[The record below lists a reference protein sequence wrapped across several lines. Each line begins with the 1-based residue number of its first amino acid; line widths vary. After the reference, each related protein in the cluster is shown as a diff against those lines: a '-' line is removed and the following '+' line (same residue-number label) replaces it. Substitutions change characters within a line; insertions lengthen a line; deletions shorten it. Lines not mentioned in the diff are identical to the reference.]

1 MAEMTD
7 KQAGSP
13 DLVYGLEDKPPFGNA
28 LLSAGYAPFGYFCP
42 DDYAGA
48 DCRRGVGAAG

>member
-28 LLSAGYAPFGYFCP
+28 LLSA
-42 DDYAGA
+42 
-48 DCRRGVGAAG
+48 

>member
-28 LLSAGYAPFGYFCP
+28 LLSAVTHLLAIFCP